1 MSSPFKTSQ
10 EFLEVKGPLYT
21 FANSPVWIG
30 VFLILSVLIFL
41 WFIYAS
47 YQTKR
52 DETNTPTPNP
62 TVISLLLITS
72 VLSLA
77 ESIYLNTSKIK
88 EQNARNPVVRVT
100 KAHGWQLPALLG
112 ITVGT
117 TRRRYRPKRRR
128 SKKSGKQLFK

>member
-21 FANSPVWIG
+21 FANSPVWLA

-62 TVISLLLITS
+62 TVISLLIITS

-77 ESIYLNTSKIK
+77 ESIYLNTSKVN
-88 EQNARNPVVRVT
+88 QTARNPVVRVT
-100 KAHGWQLPALLG
+100 KAHGWLPALLG
-112 ITVGT
+112 ITVGA
-117 TRRRYRPKRRR
+117 TRRRYRPKHRR

>member
-21 FANSPVWIG
+21 FANTPVWLG

-62 TVISLLLITS
+62 TVISLLIITS

-77 ESIYLNTSKIK
+77 ESIYLNTSKVN
-88 EQNARNPVVRVT
+88 QTARNPVVRVT
-100 KAHGWQLPALLG
+100 KAQSAWLPALLG
-112 ITVGT
+112 MSVTGA
-117 TRRRYRPKRRR
+117 TRRHRSKRRR
-128 SKKSGKQLFK
+128 SKKSGQPRF

>member
-21 FANSPVWIG
+21 FANNPVWIG

-62 TVISLLLITS
+62 TVTQFI
-72 VLSLA
+72 
-77 ESIYLNTSKIK
+77 
-88 EQNARNPVVRVT
+88 
-100 KAHGWQLPALLG
+100 AH
-112 ITVGT
+112 
-117 TRRRYRPKRRR
+117 Y
-128 SKKSGKQLFK
+128 

>member
-62 TVISLLLITS
+62 TVLSLLLITS

-77 ESIYLNTSKIK
+77 ESVYLNTSKIK
-88 EQNARNPVVRVT
+88 DQTARTPVVRVT
-100 KAHGWQLPALLG
+100 KAHGWLPALLG
-112 ITVGT
+112 ITVGA
-117 TRRRYRPKRRR
+117 TRRRSRPKRRR
-128 SKKSGKQLFK
+128 PKKSRNQLF

>member
-21 FANSPVWIG
+21 FANSPVWLA

-62 TVISLLLITS
+62 TVISLLIITS

-77 ESIYLNTSKIK
+77 ESIYLNTSKVN
-88 EQNARNPVVRVT
+88 QTARNPVTRVT
-100 KAHGWQLPALLG
+100 KAQSAWLPALLG
-112 ITVGT
+112 MSVTGA
-117 TRRRYRPKRRR
+117 TRRHRSKRRR
-128 SKKSGKQLFK
+128 SKNRKQPRFF

>member
-21 FANSPVWIG
+21 FANSPVWLA

-62 TVISLLLITS
+62 TVISLLIITS

-77 ESIYLNTSKIK
+77 ESIYLNTSKVN
-88 EQNARNPVVRVT
+88 QTAQNPVTRVT
-100 KAHGWQLPALLG
+100 KAQGWLPALLG
-112 ITVGT
+112 ITVGAT
-117 TRRRYRPKRRR
+117 QRRYRPKRRR
-128 SKKSGKQLFK
+128 PKKSGKLRF